1 MVQPP
6 IIIHNKLVKLRY
18 YKLYRKLMPSLEN
31 DSVNIKFIGARYEKT
46 EKYVSCL
53 SIQTDNKENIFLLLS
68 QITLLDII
76 IYI

>member
-1 MVQPP
+1 
-6 IIIHNKLVKLRY
+6 
-18 YKLYRKLMPSLEN
+18 MPSLEN

-53 SIQTDNKENIFLLLS
+53 SIQTDNLDYKENIFLLLS

>member
-1 MVQPP
+1 
-6 IIIHNKLVKLRY
+6 
-18 YKLYRKLMPSLEN
+18 MPSLEN
-31 DSVNIKFIGARYEKT
+31 DSVNVKFIGARYEKT